1 MNYDK
6 KTIRDIDVSGKKIL
20 LRCDFNVP
28 HDKATGVI
36 HDDTRIVSTLPT
48 IRYLL
53 DHNAAVIL
61 LSHMGRPHG
70 EWKKELSLFS
80 ARDHLEELLEMPVP
94 LTEDVLGPDTKAK
107 CAALQPGQFVI
118 FFAAGG
124 QHDHRCHDL
133 AGAHLAQAGHAI
145 HKRHHNIKDHQVNAA
160 VCQLGQRLCAVP
172 GFGTGKT
179 RVLQVLADQ
188 IPNARFIVNDQYS
201 CHF

>member
-1 MNYDK
+1 MGIYRAVLA
-6 KTIRDIDVSGKKIL
+6 IIVI
-20 LRCDFNVP
+20 VP
-28 HDKATGVI
+28 HFLQNFLAGKGNALVVDQKHQQVKLFWGQRGFLPGHLNAVAGGVDHQIPKGI
-36 HDDTRIVSTLPT
+36 HITLGNRGGHGAGQYGLHAGNQLPRAERLYHIV
-48 IRYLL
+48 IR
-53 DHNAAVIL
+53 
-61 LSHMGRPHG
+61 
-70 EWKKELSLFS
+70 
-80 ARDHLEELLEMPVP
+80 
-94 LTEDVLGPDTKAK
+94 
-107 CAALQPGQFVI
+107 AALQPGQFVI